1 MQYIDIKETNN
12 NHSYFYYLPNFIN
25 HKELIKYKSWLD
37 LMDDFNPNYN
47 YNEEHIIRYQKWYQ
61 KSMLYFCPTWKVA
74 YKRWQS
80 FLYDNTLQTLQN
92 KIKDTMYE
100 YNFKN
105 LGITIPN
112 LNSVLIQK
120 YEDGD
125 QYISAHRDTDKSF
138 GYEPTIVNVSI
149 GSPRTIIFKR
159 VKYKDSNKKM
169 SKLDKK
175 NKHLNMHFTLE
186 PGSLFIMAGD
196 SQKHWTHQI
205 DKENT
210 KNVRYSLTFRE
221 YLNN

>member
-12 NHSYFYYLPNFIN
+12 NHSYFYYLPNFIE

-37 LMDDFNPNYN
+37 IMDDFNANYN

-61 KSMLYFCPTWKVA
+61 KDMLYFCPTWKVN

-80 FLYDNTLQTLQN
+80 FLYDNTLQTLEN
-92 KIKDTMYE
+92 KIKDTLYE

-105 LGITIPN
+105 IGITIPN

-120 YEDGD
+120 YEDGN

-138 GYEPTIVNVSI
+138 GYEPTIINISI

-159 VKYKDSNKKM
+159 VSYKDSNKKM

-175 NKHLNMHFTLE
+175 NKHLNMQFTLE

-221 YLNN
+221 YLK